1 MLKTDGAP
9 NPIHH
14 RTNRDWPHIPERRN
28 CAIRPVFWEET
39 NFLLRV
45 EQQKKLQVWKDRVG
59 TFSGA
64 CRWMRQEDAKP
75 YVVQNPEGQVMTSRV
90 TALNALNGF
99 WDNIF
104 GAPDQAISTENFF
117 QVFQHDLPN
126 RRECEKLPKIQC
138 SDVKRMAMEMRKKS
152 HWN

>member
-1 MLKTDGAP
+1 MRDIPTNEYQAVQQEQWGAA
-9 NPIHH
+9 
-14 RTNRDWPHIPERRN
+14 RRL
-28 CAIRPVFWEET
+28 AYGRLT
-39 NFLLRV
+39 SLLRV
-45 EQQKKLQVWKDRVG
+45 EQQKKLQLWKDRVG

-64 CRWMRQEDAKP
+64 CRWVRQEDAKP

-99 WDNIF
+99 WNDIF

-126 RRECEKLPKIQC
+126 RREREKLPKIQC
-138 SDVKRMAMEMRKKS
+138 SDVKRMAMKMRKKS
-152 HWN
+152 HWNLWNCC